1 MPRTE
6 KQNEDIRSATRTQIL
21 NSAMQLFAEK
31 GYAHTT
37 TRNIATAAGLSVGL
51 MYHYFDS
58 KESLLRAVFD
68 FVMARIDERITAVLQ
83 TSPPG
88 TVITNLLHAI
98 FDLLASEQEFSALFY
113 MLRTQPAIMSVLG
126 DDFRERTAL
135 LRSCF
140 VAELAQ
146 AGWPQPE
153 LEGYYLYSVL
163 EGAIQ
168 QYLLDPTSYPL
179 AEIVEKMIA
188 QFGGKHESV

>member
-6 KQNEDIRSATRTQIL
+6 NQNEEIRLATRTTIL
-21 NSAMQLFAEK
+21 NSAIQLFAQK

-68 FVMARIDERITAVLQ
+68 FAMARIDERITAVLQ
-83 TSPPG
+83 TSPPD
-88 TVITNLLHAI
+88 TVIPNLLHAI
-98 FDLLASEQEFSALFY
+98 FDLLASEPEFWSLFY
-113 MLRTQPAIMSVLG
+113 ILRTQPAIMALLG
-126 DDFRERTAL
+126 DAFRERTAL

-140 VAELAQ
+140 VVELAQ

-153 LEGYYLYSVL
+153 LEGYYLYSL
-163 EGAIQ
+163 IEGAIQ
-168 QYLLDPTSYPL
+168 QYLLDPASYPL
-179 AEIVEKMIA
+179 AEVVEKMIA
-188 QFGGKHESV
+188 QFGGNHEPV

>member
-6 KQNEDIRSATRTQIL
+6 QQNEAIRDATRTQIL
-21 NSAMQLFAEK
+21 QNAMQLFAQK

-51 MYHYFDS
+51 MYHYFSS
-58 KESLLRAVFD
+58 KETLLQAVFN

-88 TVITNLLHAI
+88 EVIPNLLHAI
-98 FDLLASEQEFSALFY
+98 FDLLASEPEFWALFY
-113 MLRTQPAIMSVLG
+113 MLRTQPAIAAILG
-126 DDFRERTAL
+126 NAFVERTAM

-153 LEGYYLYSVL
+153 LEGYYLYSVI
-163 EGAIQ
+163 EGTIQ
-168 QYLLDPTSYPL
+168 QYLLDPANYPL
-179 AEIVEKMIA
+179 TAVVEKIIA
-188 QFGGKHESV
+188 QFGGKHEPV